1 MKKILLILSLLFSS
15 LFADLDWESYDDA
28 LRLAEKE
35 NKLVMVMLSREGC
48 PACEYMI
55 DVVFEQENATKEVY
69 EKFIPVQLD
78 IHKDFIPS
86 GLTYIGTPTFH
97 FINSHEAKV
106 ERIDG
111 GVNAKEFLDIINSIK

>member
-55 DVVFEQENATKEVY
+55 DVVFEQENVTKEVY